1 MKINGIYRQ
10 MLRKLRGVHYP
21 FIISNHAISQKIP
34 NYRNLTIDI
43 VEARW
48 KLFGKILKLPFLKAP
63 AKMMM
68 GCFFTD
74 IVIQTRRGAKPT
86 FLSVLLNADLERSGQ
101 GTLSSITDL
110 EKLRM
115 TEECGG
121 WKQLCERII
130 NERKAFERYT
140 EFQAHEKKKERKSK
154 RRITD
159 GKKRRRVT
167 VNKKNKCRTNESFE
181 EDQILQRKKRKKL
194 NDYVEPV
201 GVREEE
207 TSTACCCSDTA
218 SLGPAVSIGHSY
230 NLRVR
235 PPPGATPYRGHT
247 R

>member
-1 MKINGIYRQ
+1 MET
-10 MLRKLRGVHYP
+10 V
-21 FIISNHAISQKIP
+21 
-34 NYRNLTIDI
+34 
-43 VEARW
+43 
-48 KLFGKILKLPFLKAP
+48 GKILKLPFLKAP

-130 NERKAFERYT
+130 NKRKGLERYT
-140 EFQAHEKKKERKSK
+140 EFQVHEKKKERKSK

-159 GKKRRRVT
+159 GKKRRQVT
-167 VNKKNKCRTNESFE
+167 MNKKNKCRTNKSF
-181 EDQILQRKKRKKL
+181 KRIKYWK
-194 NDYVEPV
+194 EK
-201 GVREEE
+201 
-207 TSTACCCSDTA
+207 
-218 SLGPAVSIGHSY
+218 
-230 NLRVR
+230 
-235 PPPGATPYRGHT
+235 
-247 R
+247 